1 MKKGF
6 FISFTIVMVL
16 FFAVVCFAQQPE
28 PGRIQKAPQRIIQ
41 INPNK
46 VQNLAATVN
55 RTTVLNSL
63 MANNATRGALY
74 SVAEKARTP
83 VSQLATKGT
92 DGKPAIGNPVVATAS
107 LKCQEIDYNA
117 GIKFTPFTSAPMC
130 RNPKDGKTV
139 PLGVCSE
146 VGGAGLDRGMTTAF
160 PDLMKRNVL
169 PLVAHPPNTVS
180 FVTFDVLLPDAGGA
194 YLVTVHVV
202 PANNIPISDLVN
214 KYGLKLIQTP
224 VITWSPP
231 SGMDVGPGGGPGS
244 LMIPSSEIQL
254 ASVTGRTG
262 FAGVM
267 TPIADHVSLCLSS
280 NTVGAPILFAGLTI
294 MRL

>member
-1 MKKGF
+1 MKK
-6 FISFTIVMVL
+6 SIVI
-16 FFAVVCFAQQPE
+16 VCFVGTILSFNASSVAQQE
-28 PGRIQKAPQRIIQ
+28 MPGRIKPPPQRILQ
-41 INPNK
+41 INPNT
-46 VQNLAATVN
+46 VQNLAAIVN
-55 RTTVLNSL
+55 RSAVLNSL
-63 MANNATRGALY
+63 MANDATRGALY

-130 RNPKDGKTV
+130 RNPRDGKTV

-146 VGGAGLDRGMTTAF
+146 VGAAGLDRGMTSAF

-169 PLVAHPPNTVS
+169 PLVAHPPNTES

-224 VITWSPP
+224 VISRPPWS
-231 SGMDVGPGGGPGS
+231 DLNIGPGGGVWP
-244 LMIPSSEIQL
+244 LNFPSSEIQVAPL
-254 ASVTGRTG
+254 NSASG
-262 FAGVM
+262 FAGIM
-267 TPIADHVSLCLSS
+267 NPMSDHLALCLSC
-280 NTVGAPILFAGLTI
+280 NTSGAPILFAGLTI